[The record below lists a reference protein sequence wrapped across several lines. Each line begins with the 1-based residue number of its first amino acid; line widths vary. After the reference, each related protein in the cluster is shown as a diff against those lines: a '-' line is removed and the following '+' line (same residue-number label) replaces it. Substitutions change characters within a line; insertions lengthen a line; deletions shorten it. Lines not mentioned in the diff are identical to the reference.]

1 MTFNSIHE
9 TRCGPRC
16 IRIIPVL
23 LLTCVRL
30 FTMAPNLV
38 AVEPAELPQPDP
50 LLQPWRFSYFPEL
63 EGKGLRCVEEAV
75 DGRIWFGLQDGIIAY
90 DGYYWERLTDVRGQH
105 AVEIRDLYR
114 SPDGAMLAA
123 SERGLLKISTNGW
136 HRLFPRSPDVS
147 LPFTVVSQSADRTI
161 WGGTEWGLVRIRND
175 DVCLFTSAALKPI
188 VEDLVDFDQV
198 EVWPDDQLPRH
209 LLSPGSNL
217 TLIGRRIALLAATGP
232 AHAAGLREGDLV
244 LSVNGV
250 REPAQRVARELRQPG
265 GTQLTVVV
273 RREGRDQTFEF
284 EASAARRSAPD
295 PAINCI
301 VEDRQKRLWVGLTRG
316 QVLMSPPNEDS
327 WSACSKA
334 EGFHVNAFPFVLQTD
349 DDQIHVLSAGRTQN
363 LATFDQKTWTTTDLS
378 IGGGRGFNGSAVALP
393 GGRILASGIKRIQLF
408 QNDRWIGHDTR
419 DLKLPG
425 AGHRLLIARDGAVW
439 IIGQDRAPVRIAMSD
454 DEYFSVEGVHHVCS
468 EPAGV
473 DWFVDRRSRTMLRRD
488 AETVLRFSQADGL
501 IDTPDAAVA
510 LPGGGII
517 AFGAHQGSA
526 AVARFDSV
534 TWQIETFPQL
544 ARRMSG
550 RASLVTEDG
559 QVWLSAKRDRTRDQ
573 LGGIIHWNGN
583 RWQHLTPPT
592 APHFATAIIQP
603 ETNTIW
609 CVGEYGIAALR
620 SDGERWN
627 RVRTQAPRDVM
638 VESAA
643 VDQDG
648 VVWLATQSQGLL
660 QGSGNRWTPWT
671 TQQGLPT
678 NEIGKVHATIDG
690 RLLVSTHDGLFLFDG
705 TSFHSAADQA
715 DWGRQSIESSA
726 GGAVWLNGTHRIG
739 RNHQAPKV
747 INTTTQSTLGSD
759 GRGLVTW
766 QGIDRWNRTPAA
778 QLTYSWQINDG
789 PWSAFSNRT
798 QVLLSE
804 LAAGAHQVSVAARDS
819 DGNTSKSPAV
829 IRIRVPAPF
838 WRQWWFVTF
847 VTTAITAVAF
857 LSTRLLA
864 RGLQLRQANYDLAV
878 AQENLAEQFAA
889 KSAQFRAICDCSP
902 VGIFVTDRDSRV
914 TYTNEYLNRVAGLPQ
929 GSSSVSDWMK
939 TVHPED
945 QERIR
950 RDWQHAFRQ
959 RQSFAASGRFVGDQR
974 SERWFD
980 VVADPIYHDDVFL
993 GFVGALDDVTAQRQ
1007 ASDKLQRTNDRL
1019 QQTMDQL
1026 QQAQDKAIRQERLNA
1041 LGQMAAG
1048 VAHDIN
1054 NTLTPLLNY
1063 AEMLQQQ
1070 GTLNQQGRHWA
1081 SLIRLGVADTA
1092 ETVRRLNHFY
1102 RESHNRSFLEV
1113 IDLGHVVEQ
1122 SIELTR
1128 PQWQDTAQQAG
1139 RQIKLTCDVE
1149 RNLMV
1154 RGDASQL
1161 RSALTNLIFNAVD
1174 AISESGHIRLL
1185 AKAENELAVVE
1196 VEDSGDGMTLEQ
1208 LQKCREPFYTSKP
1221 HGSGLGLSECHGI
1234 IRQHGGQLHIRSSPD
1249 CGTTVRFQIPLEPDP
1264 VIDATRADKGDQNG
1278 TSFSSDN
1285 RPPVAGADRSPLQQ
1299 PTVLYIDDNDLVRQS
1314 TSALLQAAGAV
1325 PITADDGPSGLKV
1338 LEDQTVQMVVCDQ
1351 GLPGMDGLSVMR
1363 EIRRRWPGLPVVMV
1377 SGWTLPDTSPESTP
1391 EGFLEKPFNLAGLKA
1406 VIQQHALEPAAQT
1419 SHSKG
1424 GDVTQQ
1430 RTS

>member
-1 MTFNSIHE
+1 
-9 TRCGPRC
+9 
-16 IRIIPVL
+16 
-23 LLTCVRL
+23 
-30 FTMAPNLV
+30 MAPIVV

-50 LLQPWRFSYFPEL
+50 MLQPWRFSYFPEL
-63 EGKGLRCVEEAV
+63 EGKGLRCVEEDV
-75 DGRIWFGLQDGIIAY
+75 DGRIWFGLKDGIIAY
-90 DGYYWERLTDVRGQH
+90 DGYHWERLSDVRGQH

-114 SPDGAMLAA
+114 SPNGPMLAA
-123 SERGLLKISTNGW
+123 SEHGLLKISADGW
-136 HRLFPRSPDVS
+136 HRLFPRSPEAS
-147 LPFTVVSQSADRTI
+147 LAFTVVWQSADRTI
-161 WGGTEWGLVRIRND
+161 WGGTEWGLVRIRNEV
-175 DVCLFTSAALKPI
+175 VCLFTSAALKPI
-188 VEDLVDFDQV
+188 VEDLSDFDQV
-198 EVWPDDQLPRH
+198 EVWPDDQLPKH
-209 LLSPGSNL
+209 LQSTGSSLSL
-217 TLIGRRIALLAATGP
+217 VGRRIVQLDEAGP
-232 AHAAGLREGDLV
+232 ARAAGLRAGDLV
-244 LSVNGV
+244 VSVNGV
-250 REPAQRVARELRQPG
+250 REPVQRVVREFQQPAG
-265 GTQLTVVV
+265 AKLTVVV
-273 RREGRDQTFEF
+273 RRQDREQPFEF
-284 EASAARRSAPD
+284 EASANRSSAPD
-295 PAINCI
+295 PAVNCI
-301 VEDRQKRLWVGLTRG
+301 FEDREERLWVGLTRG
-316 QVLMSPPNEDS
+316 QVLMSPPEEAG
-327 WSACSKA
+327 WIAWSKA
-334 EGFHVNAFPFVLQTD
+334 EGFQVNAFPYIVQTD
-349 DDQIHVLSAGRTQN
+349 DDRIHVLSAGRVN
-363 LATFDQKTWTTTDLS
+363 NVATFHQQSWTTADLS

-393 GGRILASGIKRIQLF
+393 GGRILSSGIKRIQLF
-408 QNDRWIGHDTR
+408 QDNHWVGHDTR

-425 AGHRLLIARDGAVW
+425 AGHRLLVARDGAVW

-454 DEYFSVEGVHHVCS
+454 DEYFSVDGVHHVCS
-468 EPAGV
+468 EPTGV
-473 DWFVDRRSRTMLRRD
+473 DWFVDRRSRTMLRKD
-488 AETVLRFSQADGL
+488 AQTVLRFNQADGL

-526 AVARFDSV
+526 AVAHFDGV
-534 TWQIETFPQL
+534 TWQLETFPQL

-550 RASLVTEDG
+550 RAALVTKDG
-559 QVWLSAKRDRTRDQ
+559 QVWLSAKRDRIRDQ
-573 LGGIIHWNGN
+573 HGGIIHWDGN
-583 RWQHLTPPT
+583 RWQHLKPPI
-592 APHFATAIIQP
+592 APHSASAIVQP
-603 ETNTIW
+603 DADTIW
-609 CVGEYGIAALR
+609 CVGEYGIAAVR
-620 SDGERWN
+620 TDGEHWI
-627 RVRTQAPRDVM
+627 RVRTRGPRDAM
-638 VESAA
+638 IESAA
-643 VDQDG
+643 VDQNG

-660 QGSGNRWTPWT
+660 QGVGDRWTPWT
-671 TQQGLPT
+671 TQNGLPT
-678 NEIGKVHATIDG
+678 NEIGKVHATTDG

-705 TSFHSAADQA
+705 SSFHSAADQA

-726 GGAVWLNGTHRIG
+726 SGAVWLNGTHRIS

-747 INTTTQSTLGSD
+747 ISTTTQSPLGSD

-778 QLTYSWQINDG
+778 QLTYSWQIDDG
-789 PWSAFSNRT
+789 PWSAFSGRT
-798 QVLLSE
+798 QVQLSE
-804 LAAGAHQVSVAARDS
+804 LAAGPHQISVAARDS
-819 DGNTSKSPAV
+819 DGNISKSPAV
-829 IRIRVPAPF
+829 IRISVAAPF

-847 VTTAITAVAF
+847 VTTAIAAVGF
-857 LSTRLLA
+857 LSTRLLS
-864 RGLQLRQANYDLAV
+864 RGLQLRQANQELAA
-878 AQENLAEQFAA
+878 AQENLAEQFAT

-902 VGIFVTDRDSRV
+902 VGIFVTDRDATV
-914 TYTNEYLNRVAGLPQ
+914 TYTNDYLNRVAGLPQ
-929 GSSSVSDWMK
+929 GSSNVSDWMK
-939 TVHPED
+939 TIHPEHQD
-945 QERIR
+945 RIR
-950 RDWQHAFRQ
+950 RDWKQAFRQ

-980 VVADPIYHDDVFL
+980 VVADPIYHEDIFL

-1019 QQTMDQL
+1019 QQTMDRL

-1070 GTLNQQGRHWA
+1070 GTLNDQGRHWA

-1128 PQWQDTAQQAG
+1128 PQWQDTAQHSG
-1139 RQIKLTCDVE
+1139 RQIKLTFDVD

-1196 VEDSGDGMTLEQ
+1196 VDDSGDGMTLEQ

-1234 IRQHGGQLHIRSSPD
+1234 IRQHGGQLHIRSSPG
-1249 CGTTVRFQIPLEPDP
+1249 CGTTVRVQIPREPEP
-1264 VIDATRADKGDQNG
+1264 VMGVTTADQSDQNG
-1278 TSFSSDN
+1278 TSTSTDN
-1285 RPPVAGADRSPLQQ
+1285 DSPARNADRSLPLRQ

-1325 PITADDGPSGLKV
+1325 PITAHDGPSGLQV
-1338 LEDQTVQMVVCDQ
+1338 LEDHRVQMVVCDQ

-1377 SGWTLPDTSPESTP
+1377 SGWTLPDTSPEHTP
-1391 EGFLEKPFNLAGLKA
+1391 EAFLEKPFSLAGLKT
-1406 VIQQHALEPAAQT
+1406 VIQQHA
-1419 SHSKG
+1419 
-1424 GDVTQQ
+1424 Q
-1430 RTS
+1430 RPVGSSPS